1 MISYQKCHFLDN
13 YVIKEVAFGIF
24 QQTNSVESK
33 SEDKGNL
40 YKKISNENN
49 VTKFGL
55 NILIKERKALGIFL
69 NKLIFFNVFLVHC
82 NIVIKEN

>member
-1 MISYQKCHFLDN
+1 M
-13 YVIKEVAFGIF
+13 AFGIF

-49 VTKFGL
+49 VTKFSL

-69 NKLIFFNVFLVHC
+69 NKLIFFFMFFSAL
-82 NIVIKEN
+82 

>member
-13 YVIKEVAFGIF
+13 HVIKEVAFGIF
-24 QQTNSVESK
+24 QQTNSVESN

-55 NILIKERKALGIFL
+55 NILIKQRKALGIFL
-69 NKLIFFNVFLVHC
+69 NKLFFFNVFFSVL
-82 NIVIKEN
+82 

>member
-1 MISYQKCHFLDN
+1 M
-13 YVIKEVAFGIF
+13 
-24 QQTNSVESK
+24 ESN

-55 NILIKERKALGIFL
+55 NILIKQRKALGIFR
-69 NKLIFFNVFLVHC
+69 NKLFFFNVFFSVL
-82 NIVIKEN
+82 